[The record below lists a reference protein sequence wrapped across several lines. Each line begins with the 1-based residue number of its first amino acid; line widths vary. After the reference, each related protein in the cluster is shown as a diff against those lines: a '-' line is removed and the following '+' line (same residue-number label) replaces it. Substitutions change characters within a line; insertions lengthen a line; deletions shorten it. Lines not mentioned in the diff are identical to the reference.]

1 MSRQLH
7 HNLLIEIGTEELP
20 AAAQAPLAHAL
31 AEGVRRMLA
40 DRNLPVT
47 EFQSWWGPRRLA
59 LLAHNVADREPN
71 RLIERRG
78 PSTKAAFDTAGNP
91 TRAAEGFA
99 RSVDTPVADLDTLT
113 TAAGTWLVHRHT
125 RPGQPLVAVLTA
137 HLPAVLQGLAQPRRM
152 RWNSGEAS
160 FLRPVRWLCVRLDQD
175 TVPLEAFGLR
185 AGGTTRG
192 HRIHHPGPV
201 HFKAPADYLGAL
213 QAAHVLADP
222 VIRRA
227 EIVKQVEAAAKA
239 CNAIPAPPATT
250 LYDEL
255 TGLVEWPVAL
265 HARFDSTF
273 LELPEAIIVTTLAHH
288 QRFMPLRNIDGTL
301 LPDFIA
307 IANLDSRDP
316 EQIRHGLSRVVRP
329 RLEDARF
336 YYRRDRTQPL
346 AAYTAALGGLQLA
359 SKLGTM
365 AAKSERLSALTSR
378 IAEVPAWPDIPAGV
392 AARAGELAKCDLVT
406 GVVFEFPEL
415 QGIIG
420 GLYAAASESAAVA
433 TAIAEQYLPAGA
445 NDPLP
450 GSPAGAALALADR
463 LDILVGGFAAGLAP
477 SGTKDPFGLRRAAFG
492 ALRIAAEWAPNL
504 DLAPLLD
511 VAASG
516 YPDELR
522 ATDTLP
528 TVSEFLRERLRSL
541 ILDQGERADVAQ
553 AVLVVAPLAPGEV
566 LLRAQAL
573 GAFRN
578 SEHAPALAAAN
589 KRIANLLRQAES
601 TSATVSPALPMPG
614 DAGAETALAAALEN
628 TLPGLDSALAEH
640 DFSRALTL
648 LATLRTPADR
658 FFDEV
663 LVMDPDP
670 ALRGRRLGLLAR
682 LRAAFLRVAD
692 IGELQSPAAN
702 RCA

>member
-1 MSRQLH
+1 MSRQPH
-7 HNLLIEIGTEELP
+7 HDLLIEIGTEELP

-31 AEGVRRMLA
+31 AEGVCKMLT
-40 DRNLPVT
+40 DRNLPVA

-59 LLAHNVADREPN
+59 LLVHNVADREPD

-99 RSVDTPVADLDTLT
+99 HAVATPVADLDTLT

-125 RPGQPLVAVLTA
+125 RPGHPLVAVLTE
-137 HLPAVLQGLAQPRRM
+137 HLPAVLEGLAQPRRM
-152 RWNSGEAS
+152 RWNSGEMS
-160 FLRPVRWLCVRLDQD
+160 FLRPVRWLCVRFGQD
-175 TVPLEAFGLR
+175 IVALEAFGLR
-185 AGGTTRG
+185 AAGTTRG
-192 HRIHHPGPV
+192 HRIHHPEPV
-201 HFKAPADYLGAL
+201 HFKLPSDYLGAL

-222 VIRRA
+222 VVRRA
-227 EIVKQVEAAAKA
+227 EIIKQVAATAKV
-239 CNAIPAPPATT
+239 CNAVPAPPSAT

-265 HARFDSTF
+265 HVHFDPAF
-273 LELPEAIIVTTLAHH
+273 LELPEAIVVTTLAHH
-288 QRFMPLRNIDGTL
+288 QRFIPLRDADGTL

-329 RLEDARF
+329 RLEDAQF
-336 YYRRDRTQPL
+336 YYQRDRTQPL
-346 AAYTAALGGLQLA
+346 AAYAAALSGLQFA
-359 SKLGTM
+359 PKLGTM
-365 AAKSERLSALTSR
+365 AAKSRRLSTLASK
-378 IAEVPAWPDIPAGV
+378 IAAVPAWPDTPAGT

-406 GVVFEFPEL
+406 GMVFEFPEL

-420 GLYAAASESAAVA
+420 GLYAAPSESAAVA

-450 GSPAGAALALADR
+450 CTPAGAALALADR
-463 LDILVGGFAAGLAP
+463 LDTLVGGFSAGLAP

-492 ALRIAAEWAPNL
+492 ALRIAAEWAPKL

-511 VAASG
+511 IAAAG

-522 ATDTLP
+522 ATDALSA
-528 TVSEFLRERLRSL
+528 VGDFLRERLRSL
-541 ILDQGERADVAQ
+541 ILDQGRRADVAQ

-573 GAFRN
+573 SAFGN

-589 KRIANLLRQAES
+589 KRIANLLRQA
-601 TSATVSPALPMPG
+601 TAAPTTAAPAPLTAE

-648 LATLRTPADR
+648 LADLRAPVDR

-670 ALRGRRLGLLAR
+670 ALRERRLGLLAR

-692 IGELQSPAAN
+692 IGELQSPAAH
-702 RCA
+702 

>member
-1 MSRQLH
+1 VSRHPH
-7 HNLLIEIGTEELP
+7 HDLLIEIGTEELP
-20 AAAQAPLAHAL
+20 TAAQAPLAHAL
-31 AEGVRRMLA
+31 AEGVRTMLA
-40 DRNLPVT
+40 ARDLPIT
-47 EFQSWWGPRRLA
+47 ELQSWWGPRRLT
-59 LLAHNVADREPN
+59 LLARDVPDREPD
-71 RLIERRG
+71 RPIERRG
-78 PSTKAAFDTAGNP
+78 PSMDAAFDAAGNP
-91 TRAAEGFA
+91 TRAAKGFA
-99 RSVDTPVADLDTLT
+99 RSVNTPVADLDTLT

-125 RPGQPLVAVLTA
+125 RPGQPLSAVLTE
-137 HLPAVLQGLAQPRRM
+137 HLPTVLQGLTQPRRM

-175 TVPLEAFGLR
+175 TVALEAFGLR

-192 HRIHHPGPV
+192 HRIHHPEPV
-201 HFKAPADYLGAL
+201 HFKSPTDYLSAL

-222 VIRRA
+222 VVRRT
-227 EIVKQVEAAAKA
+227 EIVKQVEAIARTF
-239 CNAIPAPPATT
+239 NAVPAPPSAT

-255 TGLVEWPVAL
+255 TGLVEWPVAI
-265 HARFDSTF
+265 HAHFDPAF
-273 LELPEAIIVTTLAHH
+273 LELPEAIVVTTLAHH
-288 QRFMPLRNIDGTL
+288 QRFVPLRNTDGTL
-301 LPDFIA
+301 LSDFIA

-336 YYRRDRTQPL
+336 YYQRDRTQPL
-346 AAYTAALGGLQLA
+346 TAYAAALSGLQFA
-359 SKLGTM
+359 PKLGTI
-365 AAKSERLSALTSR
+365 AAKSKRLSALASR
-378 IAEVPAWPDIPAGV
+378 IAEVPAWPDTPAGV
-392 AARAGELAKCDLVT
+392 AARSGELAKCDLVT
-406 GVVFEFPEL
+406 GMVFEFPEL

-420 GLYAAASESAAVA
+420 GLYATTSESAAVA

-450 GSPAGAALALADR
+450 RTPAGAALALADR
-463 LDILVGGFAAGLAP
+463 LDTLVGGFAAGLAP

-492 ALRIAAEWAPNL
+492 ALRIAAGWAPKL

-522 ATDTLP
+522 ASDALP
-528 TVSEFLRERLRSL
+528 TVGEFLRERLRSL
-541 ILDQGERADVAQ
+541 IFDQGERADVAQ

-573 GAFRN
+573 SAFRN
-578 SEHAPALAAAN
+578 SKHAPALAAAN

-601 TSATVSPALPMPG
+601 TPATASPAPPTPS
-614 DAGAETALAAALEN
+614 DAGAETALAMALEN
-628 TLPGLDSALAEH
+628 TLPGLDSALTEH

-648 LATLRTPADR
+648 LANLRVPVDR

-670 ALRGRRLGLLAR
+670 ALRGRRLSLLAR

-702 RCA
+702 